1 MSALLRLQEA
11 AAAQGREP
19 TTKRARLDAAAPAGP
34 AAAPHD
40 AIASAAGADSLMA
53 QVARYERRLWDR
65 NSALSVPGK
74 TFSRTAQLAKEALYD
89 QQRRPEAPRS
99 AARPSHRVSALRLAQ
114 NLGTAANGCNFAGF
128 AMNDALIQ
136 RCLTDIAIS
145 VECTFAGMRTRHAC
159 CRCTGARAAAG
170 DPHQAQQPA
179 DMHVVAP

>member
-40 AIASAAGADSLMA
+40 AIASAAAGADSLMA

-114 NLGTAANGCNFAGF
+114 NLGTAAHGCNFAGF

-145 VECTFAGMRTRHAC
+145 VAS
-159 CRCTGARAAAG
+159 
-170 DPHQAQQPA
+170 
-179 DMHVVAP
+179 

>member
-1 MSALLRLQEA
+1 MRHGTGVVAVLSRPGLITAFRSSVSE
-11 AAAQGREP
+11 RP
-19 TTKRARLDAAAPAGP
+19 FISTYSLDTFL
-34 AAAPHD
+34 
-40 AIASAAGADSLMA
+40 IA
-53 QVARYERRLWDR
+53 QVARNERRLWDR

-114 NLGTAANGCNFAGF
+114 NLGTAAHGCNFAGF

-145 VECTFAGMRTRHAC
+145 VAS
-159 CRCTGARAAAG
+159 
-170 DPHQAQQPA
+170 
-179 DMHVVAP
+179 